1 MDLWLAVMIIPYFSD
16 HAVIEGRGRVRKAAA
31 AAASE
36 RSPPRLTHLV
46 RGAEEMR
53 QCCNSAALRDA
64 SGATGA
70 LLG

>member
-1 MDLWLAVMIIPYFSD
+1 MLGCHVPYFSD
-16 HAVIEGRGRVRKAAA
+16 HAVIEESGRIREAAA
-31 AAASE
+31 CSC
-36 RSPPRLTHLV
+36 SPPCLTRLLC
-46 RGAEEMR
+46 GAEQMR